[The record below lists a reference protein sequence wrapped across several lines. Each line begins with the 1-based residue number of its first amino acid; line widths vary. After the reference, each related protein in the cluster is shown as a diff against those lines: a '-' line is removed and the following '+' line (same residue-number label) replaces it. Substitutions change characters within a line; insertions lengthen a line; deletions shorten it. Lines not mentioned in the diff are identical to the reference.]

1 MQIIFVNRN
10 LGGVYM
16 FLNELSKNEGIS
28 FMQLVKGLINSDNTF
43 AKEEKNLYTDY
54 LEELNIK
61 ETEIS
66 DLNLNSIYE
75 NLKSSSERSKNIIY
89 FELIG
94 LALIDGEYDE
104 KEVEFLEEIAVK
116 LEIKRNKRISFANYF
131 YNFVDVYDFSVVDA
145 ESKITL
151 LKEQAEKL
159 LA

>member
-1 MQIIFVNRN
+1 
-10 LGGVYM
+10 M
-16 FLNELSKNEGIS
+16 FLNELNKNEGIA
-28 FMQLVKGLINSDNTF
+28 FMQLVKGLANSDNVF
-43 AKEEKNLYTDY
+43 AKEEKSLYNDY

-61 ETEIS
+61 ENEIP
-66 DLNLNSIYE
+66 DVNLNAIYE
-75 NLKSSSERSKNIIY
+75 NLKDSLERNKNIIY

-104 KEVEFLEEIAVK
+104 KEVDFLEEIAGQLNV
-116 LEIKRNKRISFANYF
+116 KRNKRISFANYF
-131 YNFVDVYDFSVVDA
+131 YNFVDVYGFSVVDA

>member
-1 MQIIFVNRN
+1 
-10 LGGVYM
+10 M
-16 FLNELSKNEGIS
+16 FLNELSKSEGIA
-28 FMQLVKGLINSDNTF
+28 FMQLVKGLANSDDTF
-43 AKEEKNLYTDY
+43 AKEEKNLYNDY

-61 ETEIS
+61 ESEIP
-66 DLNLNSIYE
+66 DINLNSVYE
-75 NLKSSSERSKNIIY
+75 TLKNSSERSKNIIY

-104 KEVEFLEEIAVK
+104 KEVDFLEEIGKNLDV
-116 LEIKRNKRISFANYF
+116 KRNKRISFANYF
-131 YNFVDVYDFSVVDA
+131 YNFVDVYGFSVVDA

>member
-1 MQIIFVNRN
+1 
-10 LGGVYM
+10 M
-16 FLNELSKNEGIS
+16 FLNELSKNEGIA
-28 FMQLVKGLINSDNTF
+28 FMQLVKSLANSDNTF
-43 AKEEKNLYTDY
+43 AKEEKNLYNDY

-66 DLNLNSIYE
+66 DINLNSVYE
-75 NLKSSSERSKNIIY
+75 TLKNSSERIKNIIY

-104 KEVEFLEEIAVK
+104 KEVYFLENTGK
-116 LEIKRNKRISFANYF
+116 NLDIKRNKRISFANYF
-131 YNFVDVYDFSVVDA
+131 YNFVDVYGFSVVDA

>member
-1 MQIIFVNRN
+1 
-10 LGGVYM
+10 M
-16 FLNELSKNEGIS
+16 FLNELSKNEGIA
-28 FMQLVKGLINSDNTF
+28 FMQLVKDLANSDNTF
-43 AKEEKNLYTDY
+43 AKEEKNLYNDY

-61 ETEIS
+61 ESEIS
-66 DLNLNSIYE
+66 DINLNSVYE
-75 NLKSSSERSKNIIY
+75 ILKNSSERSKNIIY

-104 KEVEFLEEIAVK
+104 KEVDFLEQIGGNLGV
-116 LEIKRNKRISFANYF
+116 KRNKRISFANYF
-131 YNFVDVYDFSVVDA
+131 YNFVDVYSFSVIDA

>member
-1 MQIIFVNRN
+1 
-10 LGGVYM
+10 M
-16 FLNELSKNEGIS
+16 FLNELTKNEGIA
-28 FMQLVKGLINSDNTF
+28 FMQLVKGLANSDNVF
-43 AKEEKNLYTDY
+43 AKEEKSLYNDY

-61 ETEIS
+61 ENEIP
-66 DLNLNSIYE
+66 DVNLNAIYE
-75 NLKSSSERSKNIIY
+75 NLKDSLERNKNIIY

-104 KEVEFLEEIAVK
+104 KEVAFLEEVGEK

-131 YNFVDVYDFSVVDA
+131 YNFVDVYSFSVVEA
-145 ESKITL
+145 ESKIAL